1 MSPIVVFHAVHR
13 ENAPTRRVF
22 KIEILKI
29 SGSALAAEICT
40 GPHNRLLQ
48 RQHCSSLCSQ
58 SEGHEHIAN
67 MTNALG
73 HDFVGFSA
81 RAWPPQYSPPS
92 LCEQSEL
99 QCFAP
104 GLRQMSARCPL
115 LRCHTRYA
123 ICSQNR
129 TDTFLNFEHPTQ
141 RGLNALPSSRASPPF
156 QAPNIPALF
165 AFPTGACCRKS
176 NSPIRPLCQS
186 ANHAPDADAPRP
198 RCGRITPQTRACL
211 DPDVIVSRPRRA
223 DKSYFPRILDN
234 QPIDIIKMKYL
245 SRNHRETCREPPR
258 RKKSPYDSQIAIAI
272 SIGIAMLLADC
283 TSAKPVFSPDNITI
297 FAILM

>member
-1 MSPIVVFHAVHR
+1 MFSTPYIAK
-13 ENAPTRRVF
+13 NAPTRRVF

-29 SGSALAAEICT
+29 SGSALVTEICT
-40 GPHNRLLQ
+40 DPHNRLLR

-58 SEGHEHIAN
+58 SEGHEHVAN
-67 MTNALG
+67 MTSALG

-129 TDTFLNFEHPTQ
+129 TDIFLDFEHPTQ
-141 RGLNALPSSRASPPF
+141 RGLNALPSSMPPPSLPTPKYTQPFLLFLQAHSAEKSIRQSIPYASQRTTP
-156 QAPNIPALF
+156 QMRTHHAPN
-165 AFPTGACCRKS
+165 
-176 NSPIRPLCQS
+176 
-186 ANHAPDADAPRP
+186 ADVSRP
-198 RCGRITPQTRACL
+198 RCGRITSQTRACL
-211 DPDVIVSRPRRA
+211 DPDALTSLIFRA
-223 DKSYFPRILDN
+223 FLIINLLILS
-234 QPIDIIKMKYL
+234 K
-245 SRNHRETCREPPR
+245 
-258 RKKSPYDSQIAIAI
+258 
-272 SIGIAMLLADC
+272 
-283 TSAKPVFSPDNITI
+283 
-297 FAILM
+297 